1 MIWGGHAKK
10 YGLMGGGLE
19 NITLLTASTVVKTF
33 CQNAYN
39 SANEVVKNSKFQGG
53 ACTLNP

>member
-1 MIWGGHAKK
+1 MGIWYDLGEACQKIW
-10 YGLMGGGLE
+10 LNVGGGGVE

-39 SANEVVKNSKFQGG
+39 SVDEVVKI
-53 ACTLNP
+53 